1 MAIEHLVMLSGR
13 SDGNLLRVPQ
23 NTLVALFAFAYCEVD
38 GLRVVLVRRDAT
50 GGDGGCSGELLFALP
65 RSVLSRLKCVE
76 ASDSPTPQELLDC
89 DPPAVYL
96 PDKTTATCIGGLA
109 GVLRWVLGQFGS
121 RTRDPECK
129 TLLGFRG
136 GCLAACAESSL
147 WTRFCELDIQKV
159 VPKLRTRC
167 SGTGFESPLRLPEE
181 LLLLE
186 AHMRQPVKTHNV
198 RRKQQ
203 QVFRASRSEGAAG
216 DRVDGSLA
224 KRKPTDGNLPE
235 LEHRFVEGFD
245 ETLADVVLF
254 PVVHLVFTELA
265 AVTSGDAI
273 SERLPLTFRWYETM
287 CAQAQTRLAL
297 DALELK
303 RMEQVERPDESSMF
317 IEESE
322 LPKDSLYSSHPE
334 RTKPRIRHKNPESII
349 NSLREACITPDLKP
363 NPGEDSLPLP
373 WNEFPEKVHPL
384 GGGLPETRVLRK
396 CQQIENLVVLAL
408 QHTFDGCK
416 VVDFCSGG
424 GHVGIV
430 LAYLLPDCR
439 VVMIENKEESMH
451 RARERVRSL
460 GLRNVVLYQCNMDY
474 YVGDF
479 DLGVSLHACGVA
491 TDLVLQKCIEHN
503 AAFVS
508 CPCCYGA
515 MKATE
520 GISYPLSRAFRDMGI
535 SKEDYTLLCH
545 YADRTERDTP
555 TCQQG
560 HYCMALVDR
569 DRAMGAAESGYEVIV
584 TQMVP
589 HDCSPKGL
597 VLVGKRTSK
606 VC

>member
-1 MAIEHLVMLSGR
+1 MAIEHLVMLSG
-13 SDGNLLRVPQ
+13 SGDDNLLRVPQ
-23 NTLVALFAFAYCEVD
+23 NTLAALFAFAYCEMD
-38 GLRVVLVRRDAT
+38 GLRVVLVRRDSAAD
-50 GGDGGCSGELLFALP
+50 DGGCSRELLFALP
-65 RSVLSRLKCVE
+65 RGVLSRLKCIE
-76 ASDSPTPQELLDC
+76 ASDSPTPQQLLDC

-109 GVLRWVLGQFGS
+109 GVLRWALGQFGS

-129 TLLGFRG
+129 ALLGFRG
-136 GCLAACAESSL
+136 GCLAACSESSL
-147 WTRFCELDIQKV
+147 WTRFCELDIQRV
-159 VPKLRTRC
+159 LPKLRTRC
-167 SGTGFESPLRLPEE
+167 SGSGSEATLRLPEE

-203 QVFRASRSEGAAG
+203 QVFRASRREGAGG
-216 DRVDGSLA
+216 DRVNE
-224 KRKPTDGNLPE
+224 PTDGKLPE

-245 ETLADVVLF
+245 QTLADVVLF

-265 AVTSGDAI
+265 AVTSRDAI
-273 SERLPLTFRWYETM
+273 SERLPFTFRWYETM
-287 CAQAQTRLAL
+287 YAQAQTRLAL

-303 RMEQVERPDESSMF
+303 RVEQVERVERGRF

-322 LPKDSLYSSHPE
+322 LPKDSLYSSHPA

-349 NSLREACITPDLKP
+349 NSLREARITPDLKP
-363 NPGEDSLPLP
+363 NPGEGSLPLP
-373 WNEFPEKVHPL
+373 WDEFPEKVHPL
-384 GGGLPETRVLRK
+384 GGGLPQTRLLRK

-408 QHTFDGCK
+408 QQAFDGCTI
-416 VVDFCSGG
+416 VDFCSGG

-460 GLRNVVLYQCNMDY
+460 GLRNVILYQCNMDY

-491 TDLVLQKCIEHN
+491 TDLVLQKCIQRN

-520 GISYPLSRAFRDMGI
+520 SISYPLSRTFRDMGI

-560 HYCMALVDR
+560 HYCMALVDQ
-569 DRAMGAAESGYEVIV
+569 DRAMRAAESGYEVIV

-597 VLVGKRTSK
+597 VLVGKQTSK

>member
-1 MAIEHLVMLSGR
+1 MAVEHLVMLSSR
-13 SDGNLLRVPQ
+13 NDDDKHLLHVPQ
-23 NTLVALFAFAYCEVD
+23 NTLIALFTFAYCEVE
-38 GLRVVLVRRDAT
+38 GLRIVLVRRVAAT
-50 GGDGGCSGELLFALP
+50 GDGDCEPLFDLS
-65 RSVLSRLKCVE
+65 RNVLSKLKCVDL
-76 ASDSPTPQELLDC
+76 SDDDSTTPQELLDC
-89 DPPAVYL
+89 EPPAVYL

-109 GVLRWVLGQFGS
+109 AVLRWVLGQFGS

-129 TLLGFRG
+129 RLLGFRG
-136 GCLAACAESSL
+136 GCLAACSESSL
-147 WTRFCELDIQKV
+147 WTRFCELDIQRAVQKI
-159 VPKLRTRC
+159 RTRC
-167 SGTGFESPLRLPEE
+167 SGGGFKSPPLRLPEE

-198 RRKQQ
+198 QRKQQ
-203 QVFRASRSEGAAG
+203 QVFRASRREGG
-216 DRVDGSLA
+216 DGSPAEL
-224 KRKPTDGNLPE
+224 KPTDGKLPE

-245 ETLADVVLF
+245 QTLADVVLF
-254 PVVHLVFTELA
+254 PVLHIIFTELA
-265 AVTSGDAI
+265 AVTSKEAI
-273 SERLPLTFRWYETM
+273 SERLPLTFKWYETM
-287 CAQAQTRLAL
+287 SAQAQTRLAL
-297 DALELK
+297 EALELK
-303 RMEQVERPDESSMF
+303 RIEQIERVECSRF

-349 NSLREACITPDLKP
+349 KSLREAGIMPDLKP
-363 NPGEDSLPLP
+363 NPGEDCLPLP
-373 WNEFPEKVHPL
+373 WDQFPEKVHPL
-384 GGGLPETRVLRK
+384 GGGLPKSRVLRK
-396 CQQIENLVVLAL
+396 CQQIENLVILAL
-408 QHTFDGCK
+408 QHAFNSCT

-439 VVMIENKEESMH
+439 IVMIENKEESMH
-451 RARERVRSL
+451 RARERVRLL

-474 YVGDF
+474 YVGNF

-491 TDLVLQKCIEHN
+491 TDLVLRKCIERG
-503 AAFVS
+503 ASFIS

-520 GISYPLSRAFRDMGI
+520 RISYPLSRAFRDTGI

-555 TCQQG
+555 TCRQG

-597 VLVGKRTSK
+597 VLVGRRTSRMH
-606 VC
+606 